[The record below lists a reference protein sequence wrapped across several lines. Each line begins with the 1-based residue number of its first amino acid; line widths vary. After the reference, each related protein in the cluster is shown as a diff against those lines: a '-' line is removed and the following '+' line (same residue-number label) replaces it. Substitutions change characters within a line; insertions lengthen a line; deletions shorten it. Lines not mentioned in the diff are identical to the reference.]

1 MSLYIHIYIYKRIV
15 CVLCVCLSLPIS
27 FRCCCS
33 SWLILS
39 FLLLFFLFF
48 LSGGPVLKIHLTNP
62 PYSKCKKG
70 KPTKGIRRA
79 KKKKKNT
86 TTKQKHNHFLSVK
99 EFTFSPHQMIFTH
112 KKKKKDEIIIIVG
125 FLKEINRKTSPSH
138 RAFAQQQQQ
147 HPFYSFEN
155 FSLSFPITMDTAHM
169 KMFFFSCWPATA
181 WPISL

>member
-1 MSLYIHIYIYKRIV
+1 M
-15 CVLCVCLSLPIS
+15 P
-27 FRCCCS
+27 
-33 SWLILS
+33 
-39 FLLLFFLFF
+39 
-48 LSGGPVLKIHLTNP
+48 
-62 PYSKCKKG
+62 
-70 KPTKGIRRA
+70 
-79 KKKKKNT
+79 KKKKKYHNK
-86 TTKQKHNHFLSVK
+86 TKTQPFSVSEGIHF
-99 EFTFSPHQMIFTH
+99 FSSPDDIHTQE
-112 KKKKKDEIIIIVG
+112 KKKDDIIIIVG